1 MATTYSSRTTNPIG
15 GSQVAGGGLWYN
27 LPIDGFNKRDAWAIF
42 NDFETFGQFDATNDW
57 AITAVN
63 TPGGGN
69 VTFALVNSATTTF
82 STHGVL
88 GAVTGTTVSSGY
100 TVQALGSGTLN
111 GQGITPIA
119 GRSCAFE
126 IKVGTTT
133 ATGWTDCSWFFGLC
147 AATASSTI
155 PISNVGALTAS
166 STGLAGFHHLSTS
179 ATGIPSFV
187 AAGTNSTVVTVAP
200 TVSKAIP
207 AGVQST
213 TTVDGFR
220 RFGLRFDAA
229 NRVTWYIDGVA
240 MAATV
245 LASSYANNTP
255 LFPSFSVMTKSAS
268 ATSTAW
274 RIDYVALGA
283 TR

>member
-147 AATASSTI
+147 AATASNTI
-155 PISNVGALTAS
+155 PISNVGALTRLFYRS
-166 STGLAGFHHLSTS
+166 SGLPPSLDECHRYSQLRSSRNQQHCRNRGPDGLEGNPSGCPVHDYCRWLPPLRTQVRCCKQSHL
-179 ATGIPSFV
+179 V
-187 AAGTNSTVVTVAP
+187 
-200 TVSKAIP
+200 
-207 AGVQST
+207 
-213 TTVDGFR
+213 
-220 RFGLRFDAA
+220 
-229 NRVTWYIDGVA
+229 Y
-240 MAATV
+240 
-245 LASSYANNTP
+245 
-255 LFPSFSVMTKSAS
+255 
-268 ATSTAW
+268 
-274 RIDYVALGA
+274 
-283 TR
+283 